1 MDRLPRQAD
10 SPGGEAGGP
19 DSRAVF
25 AARLTALF
33 AAARD
38 STVKSVIR
46 AANTRLRPGCTP
58 ITAQRISDWRRG
70 NRTPA
75 AFESVLPVLEVLIR
89 EVGSRPPDARLDA
102 GLLDLKRW
110 RADWQAA
117 RTSPEPAVNRGRAPY
132 HGLGSC
138 RQAEADLFFGR
149 EGALRRLWDLII
161 AAESGPDPALVVLC
175 GARGLGKSSLLS
187 AGLLGNPGA
196 REPIRITPH
205 DDLDAVL
212 DAAPRGHRL
221 LVVDRIERLF
231 IKGTPEETQRFLER
245 LTELAAPQAESDS
258 AAPQAEP
265 RTTVVISCDSAYLT
279 ELTRQPAL
287 AATLR
292 RPTMLLEPMTEAE
305 LREAI
310 TRPAAAVGLKV
321 EDSLVEVLLHDL
333 AVFDPHSP
341 IRLPMLSYV
350 LSQTWAH
357 RTGSTLTLEAYRE
370 CGGVD
375 GAFAKGCE
383 LIWDRLNERDRVA
396 TRHVLVALTFI
407 GPTAAQRD
415 RISPDLL
422 IQESED
428 PAATAAVI
436 AWLTRAQFLVRRKDR
451 IELVH
456 DLMLTAWPRMTEWL
470 SEEREFAALR
480 PRIEADAREWSRQGR
495 PPRLLYRRARL
506 DDAMAWL
513 RRTGTPNRLAREFL
527 SDSMAR
533 HRRRLLR
540 RRLVQVVIAVLVAIA
555 VVLAVALFVARAST
569 TEEQRGAAVSVRAI
583 PGDQPS
589 TPVARTGTSALALS
603 SRP

>member
-10 SPGGEAGGP
+10 SPGGGETSAP

-33 AAARD
+33 AAARG

-89 EVGSRPPDARLDA
+89 EVSARPPDARLDIS
-102 GLLDLKRW
+102 LLDLKRW

-117 RTSPEPAVNRGRAPY
+117 RTSPEPPVNRGRAPY
-132 HGLGSC
+132 HGLGAY
-138 RQAEADLFFGR
+138 RQEEADLFFGR
-149 EGALRRLWDLII
+149 KDALQRLWDLIV
-161 AAESGPDPALVVLC
+161 AAEAGPDPALVVLC

-187 AGLLGNPGA
+187 AGLLGNPGP
-196 REPIRITPH
+196 RTPLRITPH
-205 DDLDAVL
+205 DDPDTAPA
-212 DAAPRGHRL
+212 AAPRGHRL

-231 IKGTPEETQRFLER
+231 TKGTPEDTQRFLER
-245 LTELAAPQAESDS
+245 LTELAAPH
-258 AAPQAEP
+258 AEP

-292 RPTMLLEPMTEAE
+292 KPTMLLEPMTEAE

-333 AVFDPHSP
+333 SVFDPHSP
-341 IRLPMLSYV
+341 IRMPMLSYV

-357 RTGSTLTLEAYRE
+357 RTGGTLTLDAYRE
-370 CGGVD
+370 SGGVE

-428 PAATAAVI
+428 PAATSAVI

-456 DLMLTAWPRMTEWL
+456 DMMLTAWPRMTEWL
-470 SEEREFAALR
+470 AEEREFAALR
-480 PRIEADAREWSRQGR
+480 PRIEADAREWARQGR
-495 PPRLLYRRARL
+495 PPRLLYRRTRL
-506 DDAMAWL
+506 DDAVAWL

-527 SDSMAR
+527 SESMAR

-540 RRLVQVVIAVLVAIA
+540 RRLLQAVIAVLVAIA

-569 TEEQRGAAVSVRAI
+569 TEEQRGAAVTERTTG
-583 PGDQPS
+583 PGDQLSMPFAGTA
-589 TPVARTGTSALALS
+589 TPVLS